1 MFSPYPF
8 RDTWTGVG
16 PILRGRAGVHGST
29 DAGRVAG
36 GGLGNHPPANARAS
50 GERRRQSGTKRT
62 IVVVCLCEGRRVS
75 ESALVENAEYIRLV
89 DGILL
94 YYRAIESEYNVDY
107 SENIRLL
114 LLWRDLLDSPT
125 VEEKA
130 RADFLEDLQTSNPKP
145 GSAWYQVTLSL
156 ERWLKSDKTPVST

>member
-1 MFSPYPF
+1 M
-8 RDTWTGVG
+8 
-16 PILRGRAGVHGST
+16 
-29 DAGRVAG
+29 
-36 GGLGNHPPANARAS
+36 
-50 GERRRQSGTKRT
+50 
-62 IVVVCLCEGRRVS
+62 S